1 MNGSSFILR
10 VAKSNGGS
18 WRSTRDNRNREV
30 LLIII
35 IILHVPIN
43 IHNRAEKKN
52 KCWIL
57 LLSVPLH
64 HPRMYKN
71 TTLTKSIAA
80 NSRSY
85 KQRGPLGHHRTWLTK
100 TGSGQSIS
108 HNDFRWL
115 HHAPLLF
122 LSTSSYSQSLVA
134 LSPLCFA
141 MYSRLKI
148 PRIPPYCSRHENMC
162 SHLNVKKVSMVHL
175 CSLSSLKKS
184 QSLWQSV
191 GTFLAKRCL

>member
-1 MNGSSFILR
+1 MLSG
-10 VAKSNGGS
+10 
-18 WRSTRDNRNREV
+18 
-30 LLIII
+30 
-35 IILHVPIN
+35 
-43 IHNRAEKKN
+43 
-52 KCWIL
+52 WIL
-57 LLSVPLH
+57 LLPVPLH

-100 TGSGQSIS
+100 IGRANPSALTIL
-108 HNDFRWL
+108 DDYTM
-115 HHAPLLF
+115 LF

-134 LSPLCFA
+134 LSRLCFA

-148 PRIPPYCSRHENMC
+148 PRIPPYCLRHENMC

-175 CSLSSLKKS
+175 CSLSSVKKS
-184 QSLWQSV
+184 QSLWLSV
-191 GTFLAKRCL
+191 GTFLPKRCLQALQWKDQHLNNRKKGKK